1 MDPILIIEDKADVRM
16 AATIALG
23 NHGFHTVEAETPA
36 VATELLEQQGFA
48 LVLLDMNFS
57 DDTTS
62 GKEGLDFLAK
72 MRRRQLTTPVIV
84 MTAWA
89 SVDLAVQA
97 MQFGACDFIEKPWN
111 NTRLINVVK
120 QQIEKTQLEESNA
133 RLDAASKLLPEQ
145 PVLAHSDVMQ
155 RLLNQAKRAALS
167 DVSILITGEN
177 GTGKSMLAQFIHQH
191 SNRADN
197 ILVSVNMGAIP
208 ESLFESELFGHK
220 KGAFTDAKE
229 DRLGRFDI
237 ANGGTLFLDEV
248 GTIPIALQSK
258 LLRVLESQTFEMIGS
273 SQTKAT
279 DVRVISATNTDLQQA
294 IDSGEFRQDLL
305 FRLNTIELCIPPLR
319 ERTEDIEPLAKQFLK
334 QLGNKYHRAQMYLS
348 ESAIK
353 ALKAYSWPGN
363 VRELSHCIERAMI
376 LSDSDEITPEQLNLA
391 PQSTSAKQEQEL
403 PLMTLDEAERR
414 LLVNAIKSFD
424 GNVIAAGEFLGLT
437 KSTIY
442 RRLEKHDIDPKQ
454 IF

>member
-23 NHGFHTVEAETPA
+23 NHGFQTIEAETPA
-36 VATELLEQQGFA
+36 AAIALLEQQNFA

-62 GKEGLDFLAK
+62 GKEGLDFLSV
-72 MRRRQLTTPVIV
+72 MQRRQLSTPVVV

-97 MQFGACDFIEKPWN
+97 MQLGASDFIEKPWN
-111 NTRLINVVK
+111 NTRLLNIVK
-120 QQIEKTQLEESNA
+120 QQVDKVALEQSNA
-133 RLDAASKLLPEQ
+133 RLDAATKLLPEQ
-145 PVLAHSDVMQ
+145 QVLAHSEQMQ

-167 DVSILITGEN
+167 DASILITGEN
-177 GTGKSMLAQFIHQH
+177 GTGKSLLAQFIHQH
-191 SNRADN
+191 SMRADK

-237 ANGGTLFLDEV
+237 ANSGTLFLDEV
-248 GTIPIALQSK
+248 GTIPVVLQSK
-258 LLRVLESQTFEMIGS
+258 LLRVLESQSFEMIGS
-273 SQTKAT
+273 SQTKTT
-279 DVRVISATNTDLQQA
+279 DVRVISATNSDLQQS
-294 IDSGEFRQDLL
+294 IESGEFRQDLL
-305 FRLNTIELCIPPLR
+305 FRLNTIELHIPPLR
-319 ERTEDIEPLAKQFLK
+319 DRVEDIEPLAKQFLQ
-334 QLGNKYHRAQMYLS
+334 QLGNKYQRAQMYLS
-348 ESAIK
+348 EQAVR
-353 ALKAYSWPGN
+353 ALKSYDWPGN

-376 LSDSDEITPEQLNLA
+376 LSESEEIGVEQLNLA
-391 PQSTSAKQEQEL
+391 PKTVTESQEV
-403 PLMTLDEAERR
+403 PLMTLDQAERS
-414 LLVNAIKSFD
+414 LLINAIKSFD
-424 GNVIAAGEFLGLT
+424 GNVTAAGEFLGLT

-454 IF
+454 LF